1 MSDRKAKSVQR
12 LSRAVWKLYR
22 RLSKGLVTW
31 LLRSALLLNR
41 QRRAAAGFVLPT
53 TVFLILVVAL
63 TAGALSY
70 RAYNSSTRTIG
81 NIQSRAIYNA
91 ATPAIDRARSKI
103 ESLFKDPR
111 YPGGVPSE
119 AFLTSMML
127 NDGRTIKGVNP
138 ATPQPGINGQ
148 TDPND
153 PFTLLGE
160 KRIDINGDG
169 LIDNAW
175 VYHDDETKSSVVYSI
190 TFSIPADDTNP
201 GGLPG
206 WKKLL
211 QKTEVDKALGID
223 STESKNAGPFVRTG
237 PLSNSEA
244 VTCRVSSGSTVEQG
258 WYQDATD
265 TSKLRK
271 RFQIDAFVVKDED
284 AVSPGKP
291 PNLTTLE
298 FSQDRLLER
307 GNKWGAWF
315 RNDLEIFP
323 GRQFNWNGAMHTEG
337 SLLIG
342 PTTANN
348 FSAYL
353 ISSPSSCLFLPES
366 NSEISVRQVA
376 QEDNTQV
383 GNRFTGVIGSGDIR
397 SNSYGGGSSIHVYQ
411 NKSYEAFRTLDPS
424 TQLVNSNKRP
434 YSVSLDPATIVT
446 SDGYKAREGDPSNYT
461 DGLPAVTNTNVFI
474 QGKRIVLDPKGD
486 RPYVDDTYRAD
497 NRYGPKPNYGKVAD
511 VPTGKIGQPIN
522 AADFPGSPGVIDSLT
537 RETPVGDP
545 STVGLDGYWERRSIV
560 EGLRILVGQRLELGN
575 PAGWVP
581 PQDRPTAQQAP
592 DALPVAG
599 NDSFTD
605 LRQIG
610 NYGAAANGTNADP
623 DTSDN
628 EGDPLYPPHRFIDR
642 DRAHEERQ
650 RRSLRDNLA
659 AVQATAV
666 YHHRINDGTYP
677 AACLIT
683 TSHPGTPFSLQQA
696 VNFTTLPADKAI
708 KDGSGNDI
716 DTRFDF
722 FYGKGTNGWEFTPPT
737 ESDLASASSPIGIAL
752 RNLANFAGDPDG
764 AYPPQQG
771 NRVRPDPTLTMWGN
785 FSNLRRALGIS
796 YANLSPADKTYLH
809 TAGCTLGALAYNIQ
823 QIQRFDP
830 SSANNKDAQAR
841 LAIYLRSL
849 MDGIVDEANNNFEVL
864 PQASLGTYGY
874 SQNGTFDPNGYNPRD
889 YDRVTP
895 DMFLATLRRR
905 IDQITPNVEFEQE
918 DDYNLYQ
925 LATLIH
931 EHYQI
936 RRDRTYGFRPSPA
949 ANTWNYNPFMVRQSI
964 GRLPGNTTQKL
975 TLWSSACD
983 PNLFN
988 VGDTPTGSAGAA
1000 TINPVT
1006 REALNR
1012 LALSRLCGTVI
1023 PPGAVHDAPG
1033 DFNYPAHG
1041 DTSIPTTDL
1050 ATNAGGAF
1058 LPNANATPDAD
1069 GINGAFAYSGS
1080 PPTEPAPP
1088 AYLSQRANAVKPDFA
1103 NTATL
1108 SNATYNTAKYKAAL
1122 VAPKFP
1128 SLYYIFPVLDHTQVG
1143 EDSSGVDHRQPG
1155 NSTLATLPA
1164 AYQPWPEPYITTA
1177 ASINGATTAYQRV
1190 STSGAS
1196 GTDAGASDTG
1206 YPIVSTQVPFSV
1218 NGTEVVKY
1226 FQYYALPVFPVADTS
1241 VDLGVTP
1248 RSTNLSEWTIP
1259 NSVKTGVTVPSTG
1272 NNAPPNLIRFG
1283 TAGANSSLA
1292 AIAFQDKVLFNG
1304 REWQPAR
1311 VLDIDLDMLRS
1322 NPVTGGE
1329 AWLPTS
1335 GVVYAFREDA
1345 VREDAIARPAG
1356 TTNPPSLPDVKQTD
1370 ARTPGAETDPPL
1382 TAGAVST
1389 KPVDYV
1395 PDPDRRAHGF
1405 RLRNGE
1411 KLKRTA
1417 GGVDAIKNTRGLSFF
1432 SDNPAY
1438 IMGNFN
1444 KHQDSNGNR
1453 LEEFTQQV
1461 GGTNYSTAT
1470 FYDQRTTRDPN
1481 FAKTATDEWRPSE
1494 VLADTITILSN
1505 GFCDGGIIDTFTAVN
1520 VTNQYP
1526 SSGIDASAYNN
1537 PDKGLFAPG
1546 CGSSSVTSFMNQN
1559 RPNSAPQTNWNW
1571 QHENPSDPLSPVK
1584 ISRNGHPLVQAP
1596 VPPGA
1601 SKAPLPVE
1609 YTGVYNGGSTTIPG
1623 GYYNISGTSA
1633 NSSQQKRSVQPV
1645 DPNLANPANPSEG
1658 PTVNTIFISGI
1669 VPSRL
1674 QQSYGGLHNFP
1685 RFLEWWEGVNLNFS
1699 GSFLQLNFSNYA
1711 TAPYDEDVVEPAQD
1725 SNSFEVVDYNS
1736 PPNRLWGYDVALQ
1749 MVPASPAAARF
1760 VTPGV
1765 TRNEFYTEPA
1775 SNDPYMQNLCNA
1787 LKANPAPGGPNLAQL
1802 KCPT

>member
-103 ESLFKDPR
+103 EALFKDSR

-175 VYHDDETKSSVVYSI
+175 VYHDGETKSSVVYSI

-411 NKSYEAFRTLDPS
+411 NKSYDASRTLDPS

-537 RETPVGDP
+537 RDTPVGDP

-581 PQDRPTAQQAP
+581 PQDRPQNTPQQP
-592 DALPVAG
+592 DQTPQSRDTDRNG
-599 NDSFTD
+599 NFTD

-628 EGDPLYPPHRFIDR
+628 EGDPLYPPHRFVDST
-642 DRAHEERQ
+642 RAHEERQ
-650 RRSLRDNLA
+650 RRTLRDNLA

-666 YHHRINDGTYP
+666 YHYKADGAGTFP
-677 AACLIT
+677 TACLVT
-683 TSHPGTPFSLQQA
+683 TAHPGTPLSLQRSVDFRFNQYLS
-696 VNFTTLPADKAI
+696 TTGAPEPWI
-708 KDGSGNDI
+708 
-716 DTRFDF
+716 DF
-722 FYGKGTNGWEFTPPT
+722 FYGKGTNGWEFSPPAAT
-737 ESDLASASSPIGIAL
+737 EADFAAAIATGQPLGNAL
-752 RNLANFAGDPDG
+752 RNLANFAGDPEG
-764 AYPPQQG
+764 AFPPQQG
-771 NRVRPDPTLTMWGN
+771 TAIRPDPTLTMWGN
-785 FSNLRRALGIS
+785 FSNLRRAVATLDAS
-796 YANLSPADKTYLH
+796 NYNSLSPADKAYLH
-809 TAGCTLGALAYNIQ
+809 TAACTLGMLAYNLEQ
-823 QIQRFDP
+823 VQKFDP
-830 SSANNKDAQAR
+830 TASFLAGAMTTLGQDLYRTMDGNNEPGEIPDVLPKEQLSTYKDASGN
-841 LAIYLRSL
+841 YT
-849 MDGIVDEANNNFEVL
+849 
-864 PQASLGTYGY
+864 GTY
-874 SQNGTFDPNGYNPRD
+874 NPANYNPRD

-895 DMFLATLRRR
+895 AMFLAALKER
-905 IDQITPNVEFEQE
+905 IKLQTPDENPEE
-918 DDYNLYQ
+918 DARYQ
-925 LATLIH
+925 LALLIH
-931 EHYQI
+931 EHYQL

-949 ANTWNYNPFMVRQSI
+949 ANTWNYNPYLSNYTYNAGGTAVRK
-964 GRLPGNTTQKL
+964 T

-983 PNLFN
+983 PNLFPVN
-988 VGDTPTGSAGAA
+988 GATQSGSAGATGFSLRTSA
-1000 TINPVT
+1000 VP
-1006 REALNR
+1006 RNR
-1012 LALSRLCGTVI
+1012 VALSRLCGAVI
-1023 PPGAVHDAPG
+1023 PPGAVHDFPG
-1033 DFNYPAHG
+1033 DNNYPARG
-1041 DTSIPTTDL
+1041 AALENPLDADTSVTDEFKKLSPTISSTSNTVFTQTTL
-1050 ATNAGGAF
+1050 
-1058 LPNANATPDAD
+1058 
-1069 GINGAFAYSGS
+1069 
-1080 PPTEPAPP
+1080 
-1088 AYLSQRANAVKPDFA
+1088 
-1103 NTATL
+1103 NTAPYDDP
-1108 SNATYNTAKYKAAL
+1108 SFKRAL
-1122 VAPKFP
+1122 VAPEFP
-1128 SLYYIFPVLDHTQVG
+1128 SLYYLFPEFDHDQDGDVRTVG
-1143 EDSSGVDHRQPG
+1143 GKTIDHRQPG
-1155 NSTLATLPA
+1155 NTTDGTPRLNQLPA
-1164 AYQPWPEPYITTA
+1164 AFQPWPEPYITTA
-1177 ASINGATTAYQRV
+1177 NSINSSVTYQAV
-1190 STSGAS
+1190 ST
-1196 GTDAGASDTG
+1196 
-1206 YPIVSTQVPFSV
+1206 
-1218 NGTEVVKY
+1218 
-1226 FQYYALPVFPVADTS
+1226 ADTPYTDGLFTNGEYAAAVS
-1241 VDLGVTP
+1241 YTDPNVLPEGITSFDYKPFQPFPEKDKAVSFGSDIVKPGKTDLSDWKLPTASTP
-1248 RSTNLSEWTIP
+1248 
-1259 NSVKTGVTVPSTG
+1259 
-1272 NNAPPNLIRFG
+1272 A
-1283 TAGANSSLA
+1283 ANSPNRIRTPNNTVA
-1292 AIAFQDKVLFNG
+1292 AVAFQDKVLFNG
-1304 REWQPAR
+1304 REWQPGR

-1322 NPVTGGE
+1322 TTVGGTE
-1329 AWLPTS
+1329 SWLPVG

-1370 ARTPGAETDPPL
+1370 VRTPGAETDPPL

-1520 VTNQYP
+1520 VTNEYP

-1596 VPPGA
+1596 IPTGA

-1685 RFLEWWEGVNLNFS
+1685 RFLEWWQGVNLNFS

-1787 LKANPAPGGPNLAQL
+1787 LKANQAPNGPNLAQL

>member
-81 NIQSRAIYNA
+81 NIQSRAVYNA
-91 ATPAIDRARSKI
+91 ATPAIDRARSKV

-138 ATPQPGINGQ
+138 ATPQPGITGQ

-153 PFTLLGE
+153 PFTLLDE
-160 KRIDINGDG
+160 KRIDVNGDG

-223 STESKNAGPFVRTG
+223 GTESKNAGPFVRTG

-342 PTTANN
+342 PTTGNN

-397 SNSYGGGSSIHVYQ
+397 SNDYGGGSSIHVYQ
-411 NKSYEAFRTLDPS
+411 NKSYDTSRTLDTS
-424 TQLVNSNKRP
+424 TQLVNSSKRP

-461 DGLPAVTNTNVFI
+461 DGLPAVTNTNVFV

-511 VPTGKIGQPIN
+511 VPPGKIGQPIN
-522 AADFPGSPGVIDSLT
+522 AADFPGKPGILDSLT
-537 RETPVGDP
+537 RDTPVGDP

-575 PAGWVP
+575 PSGWVP
-581 PQDRPTAQQAP
+581 PQDRPTAQQAA

-599 NDSFTD
+599 NGSFTD
-605 LRQIG
+605 LRQVG
-610 NYGAAANGTNADP
+610 NYGAAANGTNADL

-628 EGDPLYPPHRFIDR
+628 EGDPLYPPHRFVDST
-642 DRAHEERQ
+642 RAHEERQ
-650 RRSLRDNLA
+650 RRTLRDNLA

-666 YHHRINDGTYP
+666 YHYKADGTGTFP
-677 AACLIT
+677 TACLVT
-683 TSHPGTPFSLQQA
+683 TAHPGSPFSLQQS
-696 VNFTTLPADKAI
+696 VNFMPNQYLSTV
-708 KDGSGNDI
+708 GNPEPWI
-716 DTRFDF
+716 DF
-722 FYGKGTNGWEFTPPT
+722 FYGKGTNGWEFSPPAAT
-737 ESDLASASSPIGIAL
+737 EADFAAAIAAGQPLGNAL

-764 AYPPQQG
+764 AFPPQQG
-771 NRVRPDPTLTMWGN
+771 TTIRPDPTLTMWGN
-785 FSNLRRALGIS
+785 FSNLRRALQTS
-796 YANLSPADKTYLH
+796 YNTLSPADKTYLH
-809 TAGCTLGALAYNIQ
+809 TAACTLGMLAYNIDKVQ
-823 QIQRFDP
+823 NFDP
-830 SSANNKDAQAR
+830 SASYLASAMSTLGQALYGMMDGNNESGQIPDVLPKEQLSTYKDASGN
-841 LAIYLRSL
+841 YT
-849 MDGIVDEANNNFEVL
+849 
-864 PQASLGTYGY
+864 GTY
-874 SQNGTFDPNGYNPRD
+874 NAAFYNPRD

-895 DMFLATLRRR
+895 AMFLGTLKSWLADPVNGQGVAEPENDPR
-905 IDQITPNVEFEQE
+905 
-918 DDYNLYQ
+918 YQ
-925 LATLIH
+925 LALLIH
-931 EHYQI
+931 EHYQL

-949 ANTWNYNPFMVRQSI
+949 ANTWNYNPYLSNS
-964 GRLPGNTTQKL
+964 GLPNRKP

-983 PNLFN
+983 PNLFPVN
-988 VGDTPTGSAGAA
+988 GATSGFAGATGFSLKTSA
-1000 TINPVT
+1000 IPRQRV
-1006 REALNR
+1006 
-1012 LALSRLCGTVI
+1012 ALSRLCGTVI
-1023 PPGAVHDAPG
+1023 PPGAVHDFPG
-1033 DFNYPAHG
+1033 DNNYPSRGSAG
-1041 DTSIPTTDL
+1041 GLEDISA
-1050 ATNAGGAF
+1050 ATNELDITDSTVTDDIQKPSPAISST
-1058 LPNANATPDAD
+1058 PNTV
-1069 GINGAFAYSGS
+1069 F
-1080 PPTEPAPP
+1080 TQTT
-1088 AYLSQRANAVKPDFA
+1088 L
-1103 NTATL
+1103 NTAP
-1108 SNATYNTAKYKAAL
+1108 YNDSSFKRAL
-1122 VAPKFP
+1122 VAPEFP
-1128 SLYYIFPVLDHTQVG
+1128 SLYYLFPEFEHDQDGGVRTVVG
-1143 EDSSGVDHRQPG
+1143 GKTIDHRQPG
-1155 NSTLATLPA
+1155 NTTDAGPNGTPTLNNLPA
-1164 AYQPWPEPYITTA
+1164 AFQPWPEPYITTA
-1177 ASINGATTAYQRV
+1177 NSINSTVTYEPVSTADTPYPDGLFTNGDYPSAVSYTQFLPDGIDSFNYKPFQPFPEKDKAVSFGNVVRPGATDLSTWKLPTA
-1190 STSGAS
+1190 STPAADSPNRIR
-1196 GTDAGASDTG
+1196 TPNNT
-1206 YPIVSTQVPFSV
+1206 
-1218 NGTEVVKY
+1218 
-1226 FQYYALPVFPVADTS
+1226 VAA
-1241 VDLGVTP
+1241 V
-1248 RSTNLSEWTIP
+1248 
-1259 NSVKTGVTVPSTG
+1259 
-1272 NNAPPNLIRFG
+1272 
-1283 TAGANSSLA
+1283 
-1292 AIAFQDKVLFNG
+1292 AFQDKVLFNG

-1311 VLDIDLDMLRS
+1311 VLDVDLDMLRS

-1335 GVVYAFREDA
+1335 GVIYAFREDA

-1356 TTNPPSLPDVKQTD
+1356 TTNPPLLPNVKQTD

-1395 PDPDRRAHGF
+1395 PDPDRRVHGF

-1411 KLKRTA
+1411 KLQRTA
-1417 GGVDAIKNTRGLSFF
+1417 AGVTSIKNTRGLSFF
-1432 SDNPAY
+1432 TDNPAY
-1438 IMGNFN
+1438 IMGDFN
-1444 KHQDSNGNR
+1444 KHQNANGDR
-1453 LEEFTQQV
+1453 LEEFTQQI
-1461 GGTNYSTAT
+1461 GGTNYSTNT
-1470 FYDQRTTRDPN
+1470 FYDQRTNRDQN

-1494 VLADTITILSN
+1494 VLADTITVLTKN
-1505 GFCDGGIIDTFTAVN
+1505 FCDGSSIDAFMTANVSPPQPGQGISSNTFTGSQDVYLDQ
-1520 VTNQYP
+1520 NQ
-1526 SSGIDASAYNN
+1526 SVGSGIYNN
-1537 PDKGLFAPG
+1537 PNKGLFAPG
-1546 CGSSSVTSFMNQN
+1546 CTTGQATSFMNQN
-1559 RPNSAPQTNWNW
+1559 RPNGFPASNWDW
-1571 QHENPSDPLSPVK
+1571 VHENPNDPFSPVK
-1584 ISRNGHPLVQAP
+1584 ISRNGHGLVKSI
-1596 VPPGA
+1596 A
-1601 SKAPLPVE
+1601 SGSSAKSPMPVE
-1609 YTGVYNGGSTTIPG
+1609 YTAPNSGLPNNPS
-1623 GYYNISGTSA
+1623 YYNISGADADSRT
-1633 NSSQQKRSVQPV
+1633 NKRSVQIV
-1645 DPNLANPANPSEG
+1645 DPQLST
-1658 PTVNTIFISGI
+1658 TVNTIFISGI

-1685 RFLEWWEGVNLNFS
+1685 RFLERWEGANLNFS

-1711 TAPYDEDVVEPAQD
+1711 TAPYDEDVVEPGQD
-1725 SNSFEVVDYNS
+1725 ANAFEVIDYYN
-1736 PPNRLWGYDVALQ
+1736 PPTRSWGYDVALQ

-1787 LKANPAPGGPNLAQL
+1787 LKANQAPRGPNLAQL
-1802 KCPT
+1802 KCPA

>member
-103 ESLFKDPR
+103 EALFSDPR

-119 AFLTSMML
+119 GFLTSMML
-127 NDGRTIKGVNP
+127 NDGQRTIKGVNP
-138 ATPQPGINGQ
+138 ATRRDVIDEQ
-148 TDPND
+148 TGEKTD
-153 PFTLLGE
+153 PFTLPGE

-175 VYHDDETKSSVVYSI
+175 VYHDKETKSSVVYSI
-190 TFSIPADDTNP
+190 TFSIPADDPNP

-323 GRQFNWNGAMHTEG
+323 GRPFNWNGAMHTEG

-397 SNSYGGGSSIHVYQ
+397 SNSYGGGSAIHVYQ
-411 NKSYEAFRTLDPS
+411 NKGYDASRTLNPS
-424 TQLVNSNKRP
+424 TQLVNSSKRP

-497 NRYGPKPNYGKVAD
+497 NRYGPKPNYGKVAN

-522 AADFPGSPGVIDSLT
+522 AADFPDRPGVIDGLT
-537 RETPVGDP
+537 REIPVGDP

-599 NDSFTD
+599 NGSFTD

-628 EGDPLYPPHRFIDR
+628 EGDPLYPPHRFADPT
-642 DRAHEERQ
+642 RAHEERQ
-650 RRSLRDNLA
+650 RRTLRDNLA

-666 YHHRINDGTYP
+666 YHYKADGAGTFP
-677 AACLIT
+677 TACLVT
-683 TSHPGTPFSLQQA
+683 TAHPGTPQSLQRSVDFRFNQYLS
-696 VNFTTLPADKAI
+696 TTGAPEPWI
-708 KDGSGNDI
+708 
-716 DTRFDF
+716 DF
-722 FYGKGTNGWEFTPPT
+722 FYGKGTNGWEFSPPAAT
-737 ESDLASASSPIGIAL
+737 EADFAAAIAAGQPLGNAL
-752 RNLANFAGDPDG
+752 RNLANFAGDPEG
-764 AYPPQQG
+764 AFPPQQG
-771 NRVRPDPTLTMWGN
+771 TAIRPDPTMTMWGN
-785 FSNLRRALGIS
+785 FSNLRRAVATLDAS
-796 YANLSPADKTYLH
+796 NYNSLSPADKTYLH
-809 TAGCTLGALAYNIQ
+809 TAACTLGMLAYNLEQ
-823 QIQRFDP
+823 VQKFDP
-830 SSANNKDAQAR
+830 TASYLDSAMTTLGRDLYRMMDGNNEPGQVPDVLPKEQLSTYKDASGN
-841 LAIYLRSL
+841 YT
-849 MDGIVDEANNNFEVL
+849 
-864 PQASLGTYGY
+864 GTY
-874 SQNGTFDPNGYNPRD
+874 NPANYNPRD

-895 DMFLATLRRR
+895 AMFLAALKNWLGAPAAQGGQGSEEPERDER
-905 IDQITPNVEFEQE
+905 
-918 DDYNLYQ
+918 YQ
-925 LATLIH
+925 LALLIH
-931 EHYQI
+931 EHYQL

-949 ANTWNYNPFMVRQSI
+949 ANTWNYNPYLVGFRYVD
-964 GRLPGNTTQKL
+964 PATNTVVTKP

-983 PNLFN
+983 PNLFPL
-988 VGDTPTGSAGAA
+988 GGRQSGAAGATGYSLA
-1000 TINPVT
+1000 TSQIP
-1006 REALNR
+1006 RQR
-1012 LALSRLCGTVI
+1012 LALSRLCGAVI
-1023 PPGAVHDAPG
+1023 PPGAVRDFPG
-1033 DFNYPAHG
+1033 DNNYPAR
-1041 DTSIPTTDL
+1041 
-1050 ATNAGGAF
+1050 GAA
-1058 LPNANATPDAD
+1058 LENPLDAD
-1069 GINGAFAYSGS
+1069 TTVTDEFKKLS
-1080 PPTEPAPP
+1080 PTISSTPNTVFTQTT
-1088 AYLSQRANAVKPDFA
+1088 L
-1103 NTATL
+1103 NTAPYDDP
-1108 SNATYNTAKYKAAL
+1108 SFKRAL
-1122 VAPKFP
+1122 VAPEFP
-1128 SLYYIFPVLDHTQVG
+1128 SLYYLFPEFEHDQDGDVRTTVG
-1143 EDSSGVDHRQPG
+1143 GKTIDHRQPG
-1155 NSTLATLPA
+1155 NTTDGTPRLNQLPA
-1164 AYQPWPEPYITTA
+1164 AFQPWPEPYITTA
-1177 ASINGATTAYQRV
+1177 NSINSTVTYRPV
-1190 STSGAS
+1190 ST
-1196 GTDAGASDTG
+1196 
-1206 YPIVSTQVPFSV
+1206 
-1218 NGTEVVKY
+1218 
-1226 FQYYALPVFPVADTS
+1226 ADTPYTDGLFMNGEYAAVSYTGSGVLPEGITSFNYKPFQPFPEKDKAVSFGS
-1241 VDLGVTP
+1241 VVRPRATDLSDWKLPTASTP
-1248 RSTNLSEWTIP
+1248 
-1259 NSVKTGVTVPSTG
+1259 
-1272 NNAPPNLIRFG
+1272 A
-1283 TAGANSSLA
+1283 ANSPNRIRTLNNTIA
-1292 AIAFQDKVLFNG
+1292 AVAFQDKVLFNG

-1311 VLDIDLDMLRS
+1311 VLDVDLDMLRS
-1322 NPVTGGE
+1322 TPVAGGE
-1329 AWLPTS
+1329 AWLPIS

-1395 PDPDRRAHGF
+1395 PDPDRRIHGF

-1417 GGVDAIKNTRGLSFF
+1417 GGVDSTKNTHGLSFF

-1520 VTNQYP
+1520 VANQYP

-1537 PDKGLFAPG
+1537 PGKGLFAPG

-1596 VPPGA
+1596 VPTGA

-1685 RFLEWWEGVNLNFS
+1685 RFLEWWQGVNLNFS
-1699 GSFLQLNFSNYA
+1699 GSFLQLNFS
-1711 TAPYDEDVVEPAQD
+1711 
-1725 SNSFEVVDYNS
+1725 
-1736 PPNRLWGYDVALQ
+1736 
-1749 MVPASPAAARF
+1749 
-1760 VTPGV
+1760 
-1765 TRNEFYTEPA
+1765 
-1775 SNDPYMQNLCNA
+1775 
-1787 LKANPAPGGPNLAQL
+1787 
-1802 KCPT
+1802 

>member
-31 LLRSALLLNR
+31 LLRSALLINR
-41 QRRAAAGFVLPT
+41 QRRAATGFVLPT

-70 RAYNSSTRTIG
+70 RAYNSSIRTIG

-103 ESLFKDPR
+103 EALFNDSR

-119 AFLTSMML
+119 GFLTSMML
-127 NDGRTIKGVNP
+127 NDGRTIKGEA
-138 ATPQPGINGQ
+138 ATPQLGINGQ

-153 PFTLLGE
+153 PFTLKDE
-160 KRIDINGDG
+160 TRIDVNGDG
-169 LIDNAW
+169 QKDNAW
-175 VYHDDETKSSVVYSI
+175 VYHDKQTKSSVVYSI
-190 TFSIPADDTNP
+190 TFSLPADDPKTNP

-206 WKKLL
+206 WQKLL

-223 STESKNAGPFVRTG
+223 TTESKNAGPFVRTG
-237 PLSNSEA
+237 PLSNGEV

-271 RFQIDAFVVKDED
+271 RFQIDAFVVKDDEG
-284 AVSPGKP
+284 AISPGKP

-323 GRQFNWNGAMHTEG
+323 GAPFNWNGAMHTEG

-342 PTTANN
+342 PTTGNN

-383 GNRFTGVIGSGDIR
+383 GNRFTGVVGSGDIR
-397 SNSYGGGSSIHVYQ
+397 SNSYGGGSKIHVYQ
-411 NKSYEAFRTLDPS
+411 NKSYDASKTLDPS

-474 QGKRIVLDPKGD
+474 QGKRIVLDPRGD

-511 VPTGKIGQPIN
+511 VPANKIGQPIN
-522 AADFPGSPGVIDSLT
+522 AADFSGSPGVIDSLT
-537 RETPVGDP
+537 REEPVGDDP

-581 PQDRPTAQQAP
+581 PQDRPTAPQAP
-592 DALPVAG
+592 DQLPGAG
-599 NDSFTD
+599 NGSFTN

-610 NYGAAANGTNADP
+610 NYGAPANGTNADP

-628 EGDPLYPPHRFIDR
+628 EGDPLYPPHRFVDSA
-642 DRAHEERQ
+642 RAHEERQ
-650 RRSLRDNLA
+650 RRTLRDNLA

-666 YHHRINDGTYP
+666 YHYKADGAGTFP
-677 AACLIT
+677 TACLAT
-683 TSHPGTPFSLQQA
+683 TAHPGTPLSLQRSVDFRFNQYLST
-696 VNFTTLPADKAI
+696 V
-708 KDGSGNDI
+708 GNPEPWI
-716 DTRFDF
+716 DF
-722 FYGKGTNGWEFTPPT
+722 FYGKGTNGWEFSPPAAT
-737 ESDLASASSPIGIAL
+737 EAEFAAAIAAGQPLGIAL
-752 RNLANFAGDPDG
+752 RNLANFAGDPEG
-764 AYPPQQG
+764 AFPPQQG

-785 FSNLRRALGIS
+785 FSNLRRAVATLDASGYNS
-796 YANLSPADKTYLH
+796 LSPADKTYLH
-809 TAGCTLGALAYNIQ
+809 TAACTLGMLAYNLEQ
-823 QIQRFDP
+823 VQKFDP
-830 SSANNKDAQAR
+830 TASFLASAMTTLGRDLYR
-841 LAIYLRSL
+841 L
-849 MDGIVDEANNNFEVL
+849 MDGNNEPGQVPDVL
-864 PQASLGTYGY
+864 PKEQLATYNYNANGTY
-874 SQNGTFDPNGYNPRD
+874 NPANYNPRD

-895 DMFLATLRRR
+895 AMFLAALKNWLGAPAAQGGQD
-905 IDQITPNVEFEQE
+905 IAEPENHPE
-918 DDYNLYQ
+918 YQ
-925 LATLIH
+925 LALLIH
-931 EHYQI
+931 EHFQI

-949 ANTWNYNPFMVRQSI
+949 ANTWNYNPYLVGFRYEDPATRTAVTK
-964 GRLPGNTTQKL
+964 P

-983 PNLFN
+983 PNLF
-988 VGDTPTGSAGAA
+988 
-1000 TINPVT
+1000 PVT
-1006 REALNR
+1006 RANQSGAAGATGFSLATAQIPRQR
-1012 LALSRLCGTVI
+1012 LALSRLCGAVI
-1023 PPGAVHDAPG
+1023 PPGAVHDFPG
-1033 DFNYPAHG
+1033 DNNYPARG
-1041 DTSIPTTDL
+1041 GELEYPLNADSTVTNEFKKLSPTISST
-1050 ATNAGGAF
+1050 
-1058 LPNANATPDAD
+1058 PNTVFT
-1069 GINGAFAYSGS
+1069 G
-1080 PPTEPAPP
+1080 TT
-1088 AYLSQRANAVKPDFA
+1088 L
-1103 NTATL
+1103 NTAP
-1108 SNATYNTAKYKAAL
+1108 YDDPIFKRAL
-1122 VAPKFP
+1122 VAPEFP
-1128 SLYYIFPVLDHTQVG
+1128 SLYYLFPEFEHDQDGDIRTVNGKTI
-1143 EDSSGVDHRQPG
+1143 DHRQPG
-1155 NSTLATLPA
+1155 NTTDAGPNGTPTLNNLPA
-1164 AYQPWPEPYITTA
+1164 AFQPWPEPYITTA
-1177 ASINGATTAYQRV
+1177 NSINSTVTYEPV
-1190 STSGAS
+1190 ST
-1196 GTDAGASDTG
+1196 
-1206 YPIVSTQVPFSV
+1206 
-1218 NGTEVVKY
+1218 
-1226 FQYYALPVFPVADTS
+1226 ADTPYPDGLFTNGDYPS
-1241 VDLGVTP
+1241 AVSYTQFLPDGIDSFNYKPFQPFPEKDKAVSFGNVVRPRATDLSDWKLPTASTP
-1248 RSTNLSEWTIP
+1248 AADSP
-1259 NSVKTGVTVPSTG
+1259 NRIRTPNNTV
-1272 NNAPPNLIRFG
+1272 
-1283 TAGANSSLA
+1283 A
-1292 AIAFQDKVLFNG
+1292 AVAFQDKVLFNG
-1304 REWQPAR
+1304 REWQPVR
-1311 VLDIDLDMLRS
+1311 VLDIDLDMLRKRS
-1322 NPVTGGE
+1322 PINGE
-1329 AWLPTS
+1329 SWLPVS
-1335 GVVYAFREDA
+1335 GIVYAFREDA

-1356 TTNPPSLPDVKQTD
+1356 TTNPPSLPGVKQTD
-1370 ARTPGAETDPPL
+1370 ARNPGAETDPPL
-1382 TAGAVST
+1382 APGAIST

-1395 PDPDRRAHGF
+1395 PDPDRRVHGF

-1411 KLKRTA
+1411 KLKRIA
-1417 GGVDAIKNTRGLSFF
+1417 GGVDANKNIRGLSFF

-1453 LEEFTQQV
+1453 LEEFTQQI
-1461 GGTNYSTAT
+1461 GGTNYGTAT
-1470 FYDQRTTRDPN
+1470 FYDQRTTRDPK
-1481 FAKTATDEWRPSE
+1481 FAKPETDEWRPSE
-1494 VLADTITILSN
+1494 VLADAITILSN

-1520 VTNQYP
+1520 VPNQHP
-1526 SSGIDASAYNN
+1526 SGGIDASVYNKPN
-1537 PDKGLFAPG
+1537 KGLFAPG
-1546 CGSSSVTSFMNQN
+1546 CGSNSVTSFMNQN
-1559 RPNSAPQTNWNW
+1559 RPESAPPTNWNW
-1571 QHENPSDPLSPVK
+1571 QHENPSDPDSPVK

-1609 YTGVYNGGSTTIPG
+1609 YTGVYNDNRSTRIPG
-1623 GYYNISGTSA
+1623 SYYNISGASA
-1633 NSSQQKRSVQPV
+1633 NSNQQKRSVQPV

-1685 RFLEWWEGVNLNFS
+1685 RFLEWWRGVNLNFS

-1725 SNSFEVVDYNS
+1725 SNGFEVVDYNS

-1749 MVPASPAAARF
+1749 MVPAGPAAKRF

-1787 LKANPAPGGPNLAQL
+1787 LKANPPSDSPNRAQLAQL